1 MPVALKTLQES
12 FTDYELQSSN
22 LERYIENMKSGIDN
36 MTTESVALK
45 IKNASLEKYLAKRKA
60 SLSSALASLSLS
72 TMEKAATVV
81 NIEQ

>member
-1 MPVALKTLQES
+1 
-12 FTDYELQSSN
+12 
-22 LERYIENMKSGIDN
+22 MKSGIDN

-45 IKNASLEKYLAKRKA
+45 IKSASLEKYLAKRSA
-60 SLSSALASLSLS
+60 TLSSALASLSLS